1 MRSNTWSNTSREV
14 DHLAAPIAA
23 FTRRRDEFRANCFKG
38 LHANKFACAVAQER
52 GGVLCCPTHAVRT
65 RSGQERPPLRP
76 AASAPV
82 LTRTGGS
89 LLPSVFSVKTPKVRT
104 GRPKCVRCRSVETEC
119 DSYTL
124 PCISRLT

>member
-1 MRSNTWSNTSREV
+1 MTSGSAFSIDVGPSFLFFLVVRPLCCMRSNTWSNTWQNPSREV
-14 DHLAAPIAA
+14 AHLAAPIAA

-65 RSGQERPPLRP
+65 RSGQERPLLRR

-82 LTRTGGS
+82 LTRT
-89 LLPSVFSVKTPKVRT
+89 
-104 GRPKCVRCRSVETEC
+104 
-119 DSYTL
+119 
-124 PCISRLT
+124 